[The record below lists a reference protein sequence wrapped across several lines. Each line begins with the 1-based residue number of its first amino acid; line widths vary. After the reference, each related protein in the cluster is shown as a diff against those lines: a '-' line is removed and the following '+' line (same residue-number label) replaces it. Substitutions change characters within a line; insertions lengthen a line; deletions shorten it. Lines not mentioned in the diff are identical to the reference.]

1 MSRAIQRP
9 LGPEKNPT
17 HLDRWLWLLALCVLL
32 LAFAARVYRIFD
44 VPPSLTGDEAAN
56 LTDIARILRG
66 GYLPVYFEANNG
78 REPLFIYLQTP
89 LVALLGP
96 VPYALRLTSALVG
109 IATVALAY
117 RFSCEI
123 FRNWEKQAARWAPL
137 VVAFLLAS
145 SFWHLTLSRIGLRA
159 ISLPMLMLAAYLLF
173 WRGYASGKNRYY
185 AASGALLGLTLYT
198 YIASRLAP
206 LVLVIF
212 LLGGIFWRQAMPRAR
227 GKGLALMGL
236 ALAVVAAPLAAYAV
250 EHPLIFWGRVAS
262 VSTLDTTA
270 PSTWESFTRTLGM
283 FFVQGNYLDTTFDP
297 GARPVFDW
305 PMGATFLAGLVL
317 SLAVLWVY
325 RRRAPRP
332 AWLISLRPEVCLF
345 CLVWLSV
352 MIVPSIF
359 SYPAPHFLRTVGAI
373 PVAYIFPAMA
383 VGVALLGVSRIS
395 SWLWKKLG
403 YLALIV
409 LVLASG
415 ANNLWDYARLAT
427 SDWYYYELDSDIYE
441 MALYIKERTS
451 SPNVAIFGDTQ
462 LMRFGTVRALTSGSA
477 AFSFDSASAV
487 PFPPSETEYL
497 FLSKEAPS
505 RDFGRYLP
513 PGSASFGMN
522 DSRGKETVVG
532 YRTDGGEAL
541 EYNRA
546 VPSAPLYW
554 ANRPPSEPNQAEDP
568 AIAGQIVL
576 RGFGVAYGQNTDPA
590 QTGELRPGQL
600 FRVILA
606 WEVLQKPS
614 QSYQVS
620 VKAFD
625 GSGKAWA
632 QIDSGAGGGR
642 YTTDKWTPGE
652 WVYDMYDLT
661 LDPAAPSGEYHLEV
675 TAYDVNSLKVFP
687 ILSGSGRT
695 LSQHYLLGNLRVER

>member
-1 MSRAIQRP
+1 I
-9 LGPEKNPT
+9 
-17 HLDRWLWLLALCVLL
+17 V
-32 LAFAARVYRIFD
+32 
-44 VPPSLTGDEAAN
+44 
-56 LTDIARILRG
+56 
-66 GYLPVYFEANNG
+66 
-78 REPLFIYLQTP
+78 
-89 LVALLGP
+89 
-96 VPYALRLTSALVG
+96 
-109 IATVALAY
+109 TVALAY
-117 RFSCEI
+117 RFSREI
-123 FRNWEKQAARWAPL
+123 FRNCGKQASRWAPL
-137 VVAFLLAS
+137 VSAFLLAS
-145 SFWHLTLSRIGLRA
+145 SFWHITLSRIGLRA

-173 WRGYASGKNRYY
+173 WRGYTTGKNRYY
-185 AASGALLGLTLYT
+185 AASGAVLGLTLYT

-206 LVLVIF
+206 LALVIF
-212 LLGGIFWRQAMPRAR
+212 LLGGIFWRRAMPRAS

-236 ALAVVAAPLAAYAV
+236 ALAAVAAPLAAYAV
-250 EHPLIFWGRVAS
+250 ERPLIFWGRVAS

-325 RRRAPRP
+325 RCRAPGP
-332 AWLISLRPEVCLF
+332 GWLIPLRPEVCLF

-359 SYPAPHFLRTVGAI
+359 SYPAPHFLRTVGAA
-373 PVAYIFPAMA
+373 PVVYIFPAMA
-383 VGVALLGVSRIS
+383 VGLALRGLSRIS
-395 SWLWKKLG
+395 SRFRKRLG
-403 YLALIV
+403 YLTLTV

-451 SPNVAIFGDTQ
+451 SSNVAIFGDTQ
-462 LMRFGTVRALTSGSA
+462 LMRYGTVRALTSGSA
-477 AFSFDSASAV
+477 AFSFDSASAA
-487 PFPPSETEYL
+487 PFPPSEAEYL
-497 FLSKEAPS
+497 FLSKDAPS

-513 PGSASFGMN
+513 PGPASFSLN
-522 DSRGKETVVG
+522 DSRGKETVAG
-532 YRTDGGEAL
+532 YRTDGEEAL
-541 EYNRA
+541 EYNRTT
-546 VPSAPLYW
+546 PSAPLYW
-554 ANRPPSEPNQAEDP
+554 ANRPPSEPNQSESP
-568 AIAGQIVL
+568 SVAGQIVL
-576 RGFGVAYGQNTDPA
+576 RGYGVAYSQSSDPA
-590 QTGELRPGQL
+590 QTGELQPGQR

-606 WEVLQKPS
+606 WEALQKPS
-614 QSYQVS
+614 QSYQIS

-625 GSGKAWA
+625 GSGKGWA
-632 QIDSGAGGGR
+632 QSDSATGGGR

-675 TAYDVNSLKVFP
+675 TAYDTNSLHVFP
-687 ILSGSGRT
+687 ILSDSGRT
-695 LSQHYLLGNLRVER
+695 LSQHYILGEVRVER